1 MASNKPKPL
10 SKTLVVK
17 CGYCGPEMLERNLK
31 PHCRGQH
38 SSAKYV
44 QGDTRITSYFGKGK
58 KRKLSTS
65 ETVNDPKPES
75 SENLCSEEL
84 GEKGLGTELNLKA
97 DTESTAGLANEPT
110 ASTANNAN
118 DKLDEILLLSGS

>member
-1 MASNKPKPL
+1 MASNKLKPL
-10 SKTLVVK
+10 SKTLIFK
-17 CGYCGPEMLERNLK
+17 CDYCGAEMLEQNLK
-31 PHCRGQH
+31 PHCRDQH

-44 QGDTRITSYFGKGK
+44 QGVTHITYYFGKGK

-65 ETVNDPKPES
+65 ETVNEPKPEA

-97 DTESTAGLANEPT
+97 DT
-110 ASTANNAN
+110 
-118 DKLDEILLLSGS
+118 